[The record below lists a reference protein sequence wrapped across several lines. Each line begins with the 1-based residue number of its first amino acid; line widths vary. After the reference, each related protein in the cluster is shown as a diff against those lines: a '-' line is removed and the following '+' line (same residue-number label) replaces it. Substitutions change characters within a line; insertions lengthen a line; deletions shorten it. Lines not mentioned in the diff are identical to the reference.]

1 MGLQN
6 DNPVFWNYVDSH
18 CALIY
23 CFTFCTLVTEANKGR
38 TTFQPGEGKGEHFV
52 IQLQIGRNSPWS
64 FLPLHVH
71 QTGFVNP
78 HAQVRE
84 VRG

>member
-1 MGLQN
+1 MLIKEGLKEGLLSSQ
-6 DNPVFWNYVDSH
+6 
-18 CALIY
+18 
-23 CFTFCTLVTEANKGR
+23 
-38 TTFQPGEGKGEHFV
+38 GEGKGEHFV
-52 IQLQIGRNSPWS
+52 IQLQIGSNSHWF